1 MTSQLPATGSNKG
14 LAERAIALL
23 GEHAIDAAEAY
34 GELTILVQR
43 DCAAAVLQLL
53 RDTPDLAYD
62 QLLDIA
68 GVDWPERP
76 ERFEVN
82 YHLLSMRHNRRIRV
96 KLTTDEESPVPSV
109 TSLFPNA
116 GWLEREV
123 WDCYGVLFDGNPDLR
138 RILTDYGFEGHP
150 FRKDFPLTGHVEL
163 RYSEE
168 QGRVVYEPVKLA
180 QDFRRFDFL
189 SPWEGNWKLPGDEKS
204 THQDGDEKAGPSTND
219 STAPGGSAKA

>member
-1 MTSQLPATGSNKG
+1 MTSQLPVVGGNSG
-14 LAERAIALL
+14 VAERAIALL
-23 GEHAIDAAEAY
+23 GEHVIDAAEAY
-34 GELTILVQR
+34 GELTLLIQR
-43 DCAAAVLQLL
+43 DCAAVVLRLL

-62 QLLDIA
+62 QLLDIS

-82 YHLLSMRHNRRIRV
+82 YHLISMRHNRRIRV
-96 KLTTDEESPVPSV
+96 KLTAQEETPVPSV

-123 WDCYGVLFDGNPDLR
+123 WDCFGVLFEGNPDLR

-163 RYSEE
+163 RYSQEH
-168 QGRVVYEPVKLA
+168 GRVIYEPVKLA

-204 THQDGDEKAGPSTND
+204 THVNGDKNAEDGTDGK
-219 STAPGGSAKA
+219 GGAA